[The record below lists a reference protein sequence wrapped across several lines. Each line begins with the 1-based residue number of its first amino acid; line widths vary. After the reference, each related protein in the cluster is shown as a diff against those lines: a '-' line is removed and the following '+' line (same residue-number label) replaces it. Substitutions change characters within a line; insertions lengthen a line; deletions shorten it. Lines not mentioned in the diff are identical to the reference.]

1 MGATPLAALVA
12 LCVPGGSGDGQLT
25 LGVMEGVAEASRA
38 SGCAVVGGDVS
49 GGNQLVVSVTV
60 LGTSEPIDPPAVAR
74 IGAQPGDVVLV
85 TGPCGASAAGL
96 REPAAAAAGPTR
108 PGWPSRTGGRWR
120 VCREGRLARLAGAHA
135 MMDVSDGLALDL
147 HRLAAASAVGLELD
161 SVPVAAGAT
170 EEEALGGG
178 EDYELLIAIDVVG
191 RGHAGGPL
199 LLGGPASPDHGR
211 PGGGGRLGVHPARA
225 GAPTLGLAASA
236 RVGLWDAPGGQSA
249 RQQGRRGRQLVAAG
263 SCVRRG
269 GLVTLPARMHEVQ
282 TCSRLGA
289 PSTMARTRWMFGSQ
303 RRLVRRWEWLT
314 FMPNEGFLPQMSHTA
329 AIGETFLGEAAVT
342 GPRRPSRTGQRLA
355 SLAMTS
361 PATLGADDLR
371 AVMGGYRDALRL
383 HQADI
388 NRLNVYPVPDG
399 DTGTN
404 MALTLEAVVSELQGI
419 EDGAGLLE
427 VCRAIGH
434 GSLMGARG
442 NSGVILSQLLRGMS
456 ERMGAAGEDGVGPD
470 VLVDAIGHAS
480 ELARRAVVRPVEGT
494 ILTVAAAAASGSGP
508 GFGPGR
514 RDGERPGRGGRRPGR
529 TPEMLPVLAQAG
541 VVDAGGSGYLLLLDA
556 FLLVLDGRPLPEPSG
571 VDAPDLS
578 NLNGAW
584 ADQDGTHGEEHA
596 VGDLRYE
603 VMYFLHAPDDSI
615 EFFKDVW
622 AGIGDSI
629 VVVGGDG
636 LWNCHIHTNDIGAA
650 IEAGV
655 DTGRP
660 HRIRV
665 TDLDEQV
672 EEERWVRES
681 VGAAGAGA
689 GTEDTGPPPPRA
701 WSPSCRATASGAS
714 SARSASIT
722 WSWAARP

>member
-1 MGATPLAALVA
+1 
-12 LCVPGGSGDGQLT
+12 
-25 LGVMEGVAEASRA
+25 
-38 SGCAVVGGDVS
+38 
-49 GGNQLVVSVTV
+49 
-60 LGTSEPIDPPAVAR
+60 
-74 IGAQPGDVVLV
+74 
-85 TGPCGASAAGL
+85 
-96 REPAAAAAGPTR
+96 
-108 PGWPSRTGGRWR
+108 
-120 VCREGRLARLAGAHA
+120 
-135 MMDVSDGLALDL
+135 
-147 HRLAAASAVGLELD
+147 
-161 SVPVAAGAT
+161 
-170 EEEALGGG
+170 
-178 EDYELLIAIDVVG
+178 
-191 RGHAGGPL
+191 
-199 LLGGPASPDHGR
+199 
-211 PGGGGRLGVHPARA
+211 
-225 GAPTLGLAASA
+225 
-236 RVGLWDAPGGQSA
+236 
-249 RQQGRRGRQLVAAG
+249 
-263 SCVRRG
+263 
-269 GLVTLPARMHEVQ
+269 
-282 TCSRLGA
+282 
-289 PSTMARTRWMFGSQ
+289 
-303 RRLVRRWEWLT
+303 
-314 FMPNEGFLPQMSHTA
+314 
-329 AIGETFLGEAAVT
+329 
-342 GPRRPSRTGQRLA
+342 
-355 SLAMTS
+355 MTS

-404 MALTLEAVVSELQGI
+404 MALTLEAVVSELDGV
-419 EDGAGLLE
+419 EDSAGLPE
-427 VCRAIGH
+427 VCKAIGH

-456 ERMGAAGEDGVGPD
+456 ERMAGAGEDGVGPD
-470 VLVDAIGHAS
+470 ALVDAIAHAS

-494 ILTVAAAAASGSGP
+494 ILTVAAAAASGATHGTGLVGVVESA
-508 GFGPGR
+508 R
-514 RDGERPGRGGRRPGR
+514 SEAADALAR

-541 VVDAGGSGYLLLLDA
+541 VVDAGGAGYLLLLDA

-584 ADQDGTHGEEHA
+584 AEHDGTPGEEHA

-615 EFFKDVW
+615 EAFKEVW

-681 VGAAGAGA
+681 VGAPGAGPNTDDA
-689 GTEDTGPPPPRA
+689 GPVPKTSVVAVVSGDGIGRIFRSLGVHHLVVGGQTMNP
-701 WSPSCRATASGAS
+701 ATADLVKAVESVGSDQVVILPNNKNIRPVADQVDALAGKTVRVVATGSIVEGFAALLAYDPAAEADANVAS
-714 SARSASIT
+714 MSES
-722 WSWAARP
+722 AARVVPAEVTRAVRDTVTDAGEVHEGDFIGVSRDGVVAVSDNIVVCARLLLSRLLAPTHELVTLIEGEGARVADTRRIEEWLTEEYPDVAVEVHQGGQPLYPYLLGIE

>member
-1 MGATPLAALVA
+1 
-12 LCVPGGSGDGQLT
+12 
-25 LGVMEGVAEASRA
+25 
-38 SGCAVVGGDVS
+38 
-49 GGNQLVVSVTV
+49 
-60 LGTSEPIDPPAVAR
+60 
-74 IGAQPGDVVLV
+74 
-85 TGPCGASAAGL
+85 
-96 REPAAAAAGPTR
+96 
-108 PGWPSRTGGRWR
+108 
-120 VCREGRLARLAGAHA
+120 
-135 MMDVSDGLALDL
+135 
-147 HRLAAASAVGLELD
+147 
-161 SVPVAAGAT
+161 
-170 EEEALGGG
+170 
-178 EDYELLIAIDVVG
+178 
-191 RGHAGGPL
+191 
-199 LLGGPASPDHGR
+199 
-211 PGGGGRLGVHPARA
+211 
-225 GAPTLGLAASA
+225 
-236 RVGLWDAPGGQSA
+236 
-249 RQQGRRGRQLVAAG
+249 
-263 SCVRRG
+263 
-269 GLVTLPARMHEVQ
+269 
-282 TCSRLGA
+282 
-289 PSTMARTRWMFGSQ
+289 
-303 RRLVRRWEWLT
+303 
-314 FMPNEGFLPQMSHTA
+314 
-329 AIGETFLGEAAVT
+329 
-342 GPRRPSRTGQRLA
+342 
-355 SLAMTS
+355 MTS

-404 MALTLEAVVSELQGI
+404 MALTLEAVVSELQDV

-494 ILTVAAAAASGSGP
+494 ILTVAAAAATGAAQGSGLV
-508 GFGPGR
+508 GVMESAR
-514 RDGERPGRGGRRPGR
+514 GEAADALAR
-529 TPEMLPVLAQAG
+529 TPEMLPVLARAG

-689 GTEDTGPPPPRA
+689 GTEDTGPPPTTSVVAVVSGDGIGRIFRSLGVHHLVVGGQTMNP
-701 WSPSCRATASGAS
+701 ATADLVKAVESIAS
-714 SARSASIT
+714 QQVVILPNNKNIRPVADQVDSLCGKTVRVVATGSIVEGFAALLAYDPAAEADANVASM
-722 WSWAARP
+722 SESAARVLPAEVTRAVRDSVTDAGEVHEGDFIGISRDGVVAVSDNVVVCARLLLSRLLEPTHELVTLIEGEGARVADTRRIEEWLSEEHPDVAIEVHQGGQPLYPYLLGIE